1 MSQHVVCAIR
11 TASGRLDVICT
22 SNKLEGKYLVSS
34 VLTSNFRNSTY
45 HDWEKDPIIYSN
57 PKEPLRDREM
67 DSSEEEG
74 PHDWLPGG
82 KWWSQGDWPNPI

>member
-1 MSQHVVCAIR
+1 MSHHVVCAIR

-22 SNKLEGKYLVSS
+22 SWVEILRLINVNSD
-34 VLTSNFRNSTY
+34 FRNSTY

-57 PKEPLRDREM
+57 PKQPLRDRNME
-67 DSSEEEG
+67 SYEEEG

-82 KWWSQGDWPNPI
+82 KWWSQGD

>member
-1 MSQHVVCAIR
+1 MHK
-11 TASGRLDVICT
+11 LD
-22 SNKLEGKYLVSS
+22 GKYSVSS

-82 KWWSQGDWPNPI
+82 KWWSQGDWPDPISTKLTLKSN